1 MLTDAFLIELKKNY
15 FSVFEPF
22 LDGSSF
28 EKKEWDFV
36 NKAGQVE
43 VNVCRGGVFEKICIS
58 NISARVTIPER
69 GYESGIQWLGL
80 QTFPS
85 NPLVPMFMGVFEQ
98 VDEQGLK
105 HHPAFFDVYP
115 AVPFAEDEAFL
126 KEKIGA
132 VCEKHNRPYPDL
144 PESYLKMFRLE
155 QAGTG
160 VGYAAG
166 LSLMPDED
174 NPQYLQD
181 AALAALDSYVHL
193 VKKRKDD
200 EFTDAHVRAMHRFRT
215 DWTRWTFLENRFF
228 QGGVQLGVPVESFMI
243 HMLPPVV
250 RF

>member
-1 MLTDAFLIELKKNY
+1 MLTDAFLIELKEKY
-15 FSVFEPF
+15 FSGFAPF
-22 LDGSSF
+22 LEGSPF
-28 EKKEWDFV
+28 EKKTWDFV
-36 NKAGQVE
+36 SKAGKVE
-43 VNVCRGGVFEKICIS
+43 VNVCRGGLFEKICIS
-58 NISARVTIPER
+58 SIAARVTIPDR

-80 QTFPS
+80 QTFPQ

-98 VDEQGLK
+98 VDENNLK

-115 AVPFAEDEAFL
+115 AVPFASDETFL
-126 KEKIGA
+126 KEKIGV
-132 VCEKHNRPYPDL
+132 VCKKHGRPYPDL

-160 VGYAAG
+160 VGYGAG

-174 NPQYLQD
+174 NPRYLKD
-181 AALAALDSYVHL
+181 AALAALDSYVQL
-193 VKKRKDD
+193 VNNRKDQD
-200 EFTDAHVRAMHRFRT
+200 FTDDHVRAMHQFRT